1 MAPVAPNG
9 WISVDLGWIW
19 VGYIQD
25 GLLGPFGPTEIAPGG
40 GAGRKSEIAQKLH
53 KTESQFFWESISFC
67 SFVVQKRANG
77 SFGARSE
84 V

>member
-25 GLLGPFGPTEIAPGG
+25 GPLGPFGPTEIAL
-40 GAGRKSEIAQKLH
+40 GASRE
-53 KTESQFFWESISFC
+53 
-67 SFVVQKRANG
+67 VRNG
-77 SFGARSE
+77 PKMP
-84 V
+84 